1 MHGLPQDLCEYV
13 YFYVSLQPTVCLV
26 RGKSGKSGYKPEHKP
41 VTVPA
46 IVPVPALFARPGLLV
61 LVQVVGRVKPWA
73 GGRFPRDSP
82 PPGAGFVLAR
92 SLCTGMFCIH
102 VWAAAPIH
110 QLPGMLRYL
119 SCQHGSEGGAGGS
132 CLSVSLPAVNFFPG
146 HPRYQRLVPL
156 SLVKPLGT
164 KAAKKCAAR
173 GAELLQEALNGL

>member
-13 YFYVSLQPTVCLV
+13 YFYASLQPTVCLV

-46 IVPVPALFARPGLLV
+46 IVPVPALFARQGLLV

-102 VWAAAPIH
+102 VWAATPIH
-110 QLPGMLRYL
+110 QLPGAAAIP
-119 SCQHGSEGGAGGS
+119 E
-132 CLSVSLPAVNFFPG
+132 LPAQLQGRGQAGAASPC
-146 HPRYQRLVPL
+146 P
-156 SLVKPLGT
+156 SL
-164 KAAKKCAAR
+164 
-173 GAELLQEALNGL
+173 LLIFSLDIPVVSVWCL